1 MTRRTRSSCRAQA
14 VFQPT
19 YATERHC
26 CDLIVHQFAVPLTAI
41 VFLAAST
48 SNTVAE
54 PNQGR
59 PKVTP
64 NASKVCGSVNPGS
77 HERYRLPPN
86 RKLPQG
92 ISFATDWT
100 NLKTGGWFGE
110 QVMDRCRI
118 QPDGFV
124 TWHGKEAVRVEVQPN
139 DDPLNLKS
147 NTERAEMTTMQSS
160 GGKPIMENAASGVQY
175 YATSYYFPADWR
187 GQQMRWSSFAP
198 TDCSAGGGNKCNSW
212 SFVWQFYGWG
222 AMSAA
227 QAAPNEPQRYTF
239 NGSNLFGGGLVELG
253 KWTDFVFM
261 VDWRTGAYRV
271 WRRHEGQH
279 PFVEVLVGKTAIAPG
294 TNVYI
299 KQGLYRGGA
308 VNGRTDVLWIGPTV
322 RGSSFSAVERQAF
335 GTNDGADRP

>member
-1 MTRRTRSSCRAQA
+1 MQRI
-14 VFQPT
+14 
-19 YATERHC
+19 YATARHC
-26 CDLIVHQFAVPLTAI
+26 CDLIMLMHRFAVAITAAI
-41 VFLAAST
+41 CVAVLA
-48 SNTVAE
+48 SNTAAE
-54 PNQGR
+54 PNQGP
-59 PKVTP
+59 PKATP
-64 NASKVCGSVNPGS
+64 DASRLCGSVNPGS
-77 HERYRLPPN
+77 HQRYRLPPN
-86 RKLPQG
+86 RKLPED

-100 NLKTGGWFGE
+100 NLQTGGWFGE
-110 QVMDRCRI
+110 QLMDRCRI
-118 QPDGFV
+118 RPDGFL
-124 TWHGKEAVRVEVQPN
+124 TWHGKEAVRVEVQPK

-160 GGKPIMENAASGVQY
+160 NGMAIMESAASGVQY
-175 YATSYYFPADWR
+175 YATSYYFPTDWR

-198 TDCSAGGGNKCNSW
+198 TDCSVGDGNNCNSW

-222 AMSAA
+222 ALSAA

-239 NGSNLFGGGLVELG
+239 NGSSFSDGGLLALG

-271 WRRHEGQH
+271 WSRHEGQRV
-279 PFVEVLVGKTAIAPG
+279 FVEVLVGKTAIAPG
-294 TNVYI
+294 PDVYI

-335 GTNDGADRP
+335 GTNDGVDRP